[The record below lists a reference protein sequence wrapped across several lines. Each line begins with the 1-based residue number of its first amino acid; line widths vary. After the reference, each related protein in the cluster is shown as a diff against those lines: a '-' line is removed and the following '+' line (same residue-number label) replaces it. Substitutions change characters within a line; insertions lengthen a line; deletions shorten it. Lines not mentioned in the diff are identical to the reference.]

1 LGVGADVDEREAH
14 PGPFRHVVRH
24 GRIEDLAVEGV
35 EPVRVAGEHRDVVDP
50 IEQHH
55 SMVPRPPT
63 PLQQAI
69 EETLRDLRPGEGV
82 RYGFVAGQAGY
93 PGRARAVG
101 TFLATHHDAPNWWR
115 VVAANGHLRA
125 PRPELQA
132 QLLAAEGVDVIDGR
146 VSRRPPR

>member
-1 LGVGADVDEREAH
+1 MRRFGVAIDLEPVELGVGA
-14 PGPFRHVVRH
+14 
-24 GRIEDLAVEGV
+24 
-35 EPVRVAGEHRDVVDP
+35 DVVDP

-69 EETLRDLRPGEGV
+69 EETLRDLRPGEV
-82 RYGFVAGQAGY
+82 VSYGFVAEQAGY

-115 VVAANGHLRA
+115 VVAASGQIRA

-132 QLLAAEGVDVIDGR
+132 ELLAAEGVDVVDGR
-146 VSRRPPR
+146 VSRRPAR